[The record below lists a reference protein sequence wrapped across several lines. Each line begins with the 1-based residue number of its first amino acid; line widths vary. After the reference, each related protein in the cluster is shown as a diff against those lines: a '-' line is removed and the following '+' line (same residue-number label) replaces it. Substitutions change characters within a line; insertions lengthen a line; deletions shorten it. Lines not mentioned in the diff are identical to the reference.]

1 MTAEQAKTAKVQK
14 GFVLAPVA
22 ALPQAAEP
30 VPLSAKR
37 ERKKSNHFGHSPEP
51 EGSVMPSPRTYRPK
65 AVRAPPSF
73 TNGAAAAT
81 VQEVAAI
88 IGAPTP
94 WSDRKRLLQ
103 DRLRRINAQ
112 LKKLGQNSHPHLAIA
127 PPASPAHAPM
137 MAMRGASPAPMTPIP
152 EAWAHA
158 PTGNGDG
165 GMMGER
171 SNKRKASLE
180 RSISASRMMDMGL
193 GPKKAR
199 GGKGKKGDRLVPYG
213 KLRNIYFHC
222 EKLLESLMKDA
233 LAKLYFNVPVDPI
246 ALGIPHYTQIITE
259 PMDLGTLKRRLENE
273 YYDDVPQFHAD
284 LNLIW
289 DNATHFN
296 PPGTDVHESAKVLKE
311 STDKRIKKLPKLP
324 GAPKDLDMTG
334 ADSGGEMGQV
344 CSLPRRTHLSP
355 VLHVP
360 VPLSSTHAP
369 SSSHLV
375 PISPTTRLLPKIDWA
390 AFSELL
396 TVVGFCGGSGSWRI
410 L

>member
-1 MTAEQAKTAKVQK
+1 MR
-14 GFVLAPVA
+14 G
-22 ALPQAAEP
+22 
-30 VPLSAKR
+30 
-37 ERKKSNHFGHSPEP
+37 
-51 EGSVMPSPRTYRPK
+51 
-65 AVRAPPSF
+65 
-73 TNGAAAAT
+73 
-81 VQEVAAI
+81 
-88 IGAPTP
+88 
-94 WSDRKRLLQ
+94 Q

-246 ALGIPHYTQIITE
+246 ALGPLPLHLSCCQTCRECSRGTGCFANMRAQMQRRLPLAVEALAGNTGTALEGAVLLEWADDFGGGAGIPHYTQIITE

-289 DNATHFN
+289 DNVSSKAHLAAR
-296 PPGTDVHESAKVLKE
+296 GGRE
-311 STDKRIKKLPKLP
+311 RY
-324 GAPKDLDMTG
+324 LD
-334 ADSGGEMGQV
+334 
-344 CSLPRRTHLSP
+344 
-355 VLHVP
+355 
-360 VPLSSTHAP
+360 
-369 SSSHLV
+369 
-375 PISPTTRLLPKIDWA
+375 RL
-390 AFSELL
+390 
-396 TVVGFCGGSGSWRI
+396 
-410 L
+410 